1 MRVQYQEET
10 SHALKLYDYLLANGA
25 TVKLEPIDKV
35 PVEWNGV
42 KEPFEETYK
51 HECKVTDMIHE
62 CYEVA
67 VAERDHATSNMLKW
81 FIDEQAEEEQNV
93 LAILDQLNL
102 MGENGHAV
110 FFMDKELAT
119 RVFVDAT
126 KAPAV

>member
-1 MRVQYQEET
+1 MRITPKVEAILNKQINAEFWSAYFYLSIAAYFEKKGLRGFANWMRVQYQEET
-10 SHALKLYDYLLANGA
+10 SHALN
-25 TVKLEPIDKV
+25 
-35 PVEWNGV
+35 
-42 KEPFEETYK
+42 
-51 HECKVTDMIHE
+51 E
-62 CYEVA
+62 CYEGA
-67 VAERDHATSNMLKW
+67 GAERDHDTSNMLKW